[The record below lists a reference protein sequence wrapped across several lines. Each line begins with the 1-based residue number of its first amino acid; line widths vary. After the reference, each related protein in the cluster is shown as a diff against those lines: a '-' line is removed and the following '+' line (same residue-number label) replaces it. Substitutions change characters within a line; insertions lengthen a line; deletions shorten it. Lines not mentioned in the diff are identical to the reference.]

1 MNKVGIDSFKIFN
14 FDTLDSTSTYLKKHY
29 FELDDLTLVFAKEQT
44 QGHGRM
50 QRKWVSSNGD
60 SLLFSILFKD
70 KKVFENFDSLSLLS
84 ASKIYKFLS
93 NYVDNVSIKWP
104 NDVYINNKKVCG
116 ILMESVSL
124 EDGIQALVLGIGINI
139 NNEQFP
145 DDLSHKATS
154 LFLEKNTKFSL
165 KEMQIKIL
173 PFLYEIV
180 EDLYTDNKGYLDVIK
195 THNYLKGKIVESIIE
210 NSPTKVTVIDINNDN
225 TLLVKKDEELM
236 SLSVGEVLPIN

>member
-1 MNKVGIDSFKIFN
+1 MNKLGIDSFKILN
-14 FDTLDSTSTYLKKHY
+14 FDTLDSTSTYLKKHH

-124 EDGIQALVLGIGINI
+124 DDGIQALVLGIGINI

-145 DDLSHKATS
+145 DDLTHKATS
-154 LFLEKNTKFSL
+154 LFLEKSTKFSL
-165 KEMQIKIL
+165 EEMQIKIL

-180 EDLYTDNKGYLDVIK
+180 EDLYTDNKGYIDVIK

-225 TLLVKKDEELM
+225 TLLVKKDEEFM